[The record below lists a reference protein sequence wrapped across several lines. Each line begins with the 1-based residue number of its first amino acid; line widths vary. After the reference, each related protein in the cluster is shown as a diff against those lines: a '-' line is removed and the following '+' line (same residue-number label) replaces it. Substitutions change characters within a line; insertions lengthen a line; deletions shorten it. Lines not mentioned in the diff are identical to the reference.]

1 MINYLIKK
9 YILVALLCLISLSSY
24 SQSKIYPNS
33 FIKSIQYGLYIDHR
47 FIFPYTHMALTTK
60 SQISFELGMLDIP
73 SRINFR
79 FNQTIQQQAGNLAWM
94 VSNVEEF
101 AEYRGRPRKKEFLF
115 LMGAT
120 LQKKKFRYVL
130 QTGRSTTELYLF
142 KFSHYSRVI
151 GIDNGFVDLGLH
163 WQLGE
168 KNSFVFFGYSWG
180 IF

>member
-1 MINYLIKK
+1 VNIKK

-24 SQSKIYPNS
+24 SQSKSYPNR
-33 FIKSIQYGLYIDHR
+33 FIKSIEHGVYIDHHLV
-47 FIFPYTHMALTTK
+47 FPYTHIALTTK

-73 SRINFR
+73 SRVNFR

-101 AEYRGRPRKKEFLF
+101 AEYKGRPRKKEFSF
-115 LMGAT
+115 LIGAT
-120 LQKKKFRYVL
+120 FQKNKFRYVL

-142 KFSHYSRVI
+142 KFSHYYRVI

-168 KNSFVFFGYSWG
+168 KRRFVFFGYSWG